1 MTLPSCLALL
11 PGQVDEPLELVVM
24 PGLAFDRAG
33 RRLGRGGGYY
43 DKFIAAARRRAEER
57 GWPQPLLVAL
67 SFRAQLVGEVPVEA
81 HDARVDAIVTAD
93 EVIAC
98 SPGAADALAALGA
111 PGCSGGSGDTPP

>member
-1 MTLPSCLALL
+1 
-11 PGQVDEPLELVVM
+11 M

-43 DKFIAAARRRAEER
+43 DKFIAAARRRAEQR
-57 GWPQPLLVAL
+57 GWPAPLLVAL
-67 SFRAQLVGEVPVEA
+67 AFRAQLVGEVPVEE

-98 SPGAADALAALGA
+98 SPGAAVALAAWQEADG
-111 PGCSGGSGDTPP
+111 SEGGSGEAPA